1 MPVTAKRGAKGRKL
15 LPIASIEKKLD
26 RVFSEY
32 IRLRDADEGGTTQ
45 CVTCGAY
52 KFWRDID
59 AGHFIKRQHRSTRW
73 DERNVHP
80 QCTRCN
86 HFMGGRQDDMS
97 LYILRLYG
105 KETLLELMQL
115 KYQTRKFV
123 RTELEDLIKHFQEK
137 LEALNERR
145 N

>member
-1 MPVTAKRGAKGRKL
+1 MRKKLVPLKTL
-15 LPIASIEKKLD
+15 LKKLD
-26 RVFSEY
+26 RVFSLY

-52 KFWRDID
+52 KYYKDID
-59 AGHFIKRQHRSTRW
+59 AGHFIKRQHGSTRW

-105 KETLLELMQL
+105 KDTLLELMQL
-115 KYQTRKFV
+115 KYQTRKFT

-137 LEALNERR
+137 TEALDVRR
-145 N
+145 D